1 MINRTEQAIL
11 RHQQTQVSKPTSL
24 VTTGIGYL
32 SGVEWKKSHDGNSFL
47 TCTVAAIHGNQQY
60 IYTQCVVCGDEAIG
74 HIDQCLEA
82 SNAENKILI
91 RFSLGLTGVNA
102 YLKNDG
108 TGTPAACLK
117 GNLFKVTYVK
127 IENQVVFQASQ
138 EANEHQDNG
147 YQPDDNYQDNSGY
160 QDNNARQHPVP
171 NAAPAQGQGRP
182 AQNQQGAKQ
191 YRGDGYQTKGNPN
204 NHGATYKGNS
214 GYKGKGNQGNNAAR
228 PQRQAY

>member
-1 MINRTEQAIL
+1 MTN
-11 RHQQTQVSKPTSL
+11 QTQSKPASL

-32 SGVEWKKSHDGNSFL
+32 SNVAWKESREGNSFL

-60 IYTQCVVCGDEAIG
+60 IYHQCVVCGDEAIG

-102 YLKNDG
+102 YLNNEG
-108 TGTPAACLK
+108 SPAACLK
-117 GNLFKVTYVK
+117 GNLFKVTYIK

-138 EANEHQDNG
+138 EANDYQDNG
-147 YQPDDNYQDNSGY
+147 FQPDDNYQGNSDY
-160 QDNNARQHPVP
+160 QGNNARQRPAPKAV
-171 NAAPAQGQGRP
+171 PAQGQGRP
-182 AQNQQGAKQ
+182 AQNQQGGKPN
-191 YRGDGYQTKGNPN
+191 RGKSNSGYQN
-204 NHGATYKGNS
+204 NAGYKGNN